1 MGTMPNLFCITHVQC
16 IYKQRIVLIPT
27 QLSTCKNDVQL
38 KNRLAVCVV
47 TLLPIQTQE
56 RGSRDTCILHTVYP
70 HIILLMYTPFSHSVE
85 SDTLSLWRG

>member
-1 MGTMPNLFCITHVQC
+1 METTYGNNAKPVLYNTVQC

-47 TLLPIQTQE
+47 TLLAIQTQE
-56 RGSRDTCILHTVYP
+56 RGVVILVY
-70 HIILLMYTPFSHSVE
+70 Y
-85 SDTLSLWRG
+85 TLSTHI